1 MQELSMIETLI
12 IYLLFPLAIIFNAV
26 LLWYIRKLLN
36 IIEDNSVELK
46 ERFNTFHEFLDE
58 TYRMDLFFG
67 EPRLKELL
75 SVIKDFD
82 EWASDF
88 EGRIITEKENND
100 D

>member
-1 MQELSMIETLI
+1 M
-12 IYLLFPLAIIFNAV
+12 
-26 LLWYIRKLLN
+26 
-36 IIEDNSVELK
+36 K

-58 TYRMDLFFG
+58 TYKMDLFFG

-75 SVIKDFD
+75 SMIKDFD

>member
-1 MQELSMIETLI
+1 MIETLI

-58 TYRMDLFFG
+58 TYKMDLFFG

-75 SVIKDFD
+75 SIVKDFD
-82 EWASDF
+82 EWASEF

>member
-1 MQELSMIETLI
+1 MIETLI
-12 IYLLFPLAIIFNAV
+12 IYLLLPLAIAFNII

-58 TYRMDLFFG
+58 TYKMDLFFG

-75 SVIKDFD
+75 SIIKDFD
-82 EWASDF
+82 EWASEF

-100 D
+100 

>member
-1 MQELSMIETLI
+1 MIETLI
-12 IYLLFPLAIIFNAV
+12 IYILFPLAIVFNAI

-58 TYRMDLFFG
+58 TYKMDLFFG

-75 SVIKDFD
+75 SIIKDFD
-82 EWASDF
+82 EWASEF

>member
-1 MQELSMIETLI
+1 MIETLI

-58 TYRMDLFFG
+58 TYKMDLFFG

-75 SVIKDFD
+75 SIIKDFD
-82 EWASDF
+82 EWASEF

>member
-1 MQELSMIETLI
+1 MIETLI

-36 IIEDNSVELK
+36 IIEDNSIELK

-58 TYRMDLFFG
+58 TYKMDLFFG

-75 SVIKDFD
+75 SIIKDFE
-82 EWASDF
+82 EWASEF

>member
-1 MQELSMIETLI
+1 MIEALL
-12 IYLLFPLAIIFNAV
+12 IYLLLPLVVAFNVV
-26 LLWYIRKLLN
+26 LLWYIKKLLVT
-36 IIEDNSVELK
+36 IEDNSIEMK

-58 TYRMDLFFG
+58 TYKMDLFFG

-75 SVIKDFD
+75 SMIKDFD

-88 EGRIITEKENND
+88 EGRVITEKENND

>member
-1 MQELSMIETLI
+1 MIETLI

-58 TYRMDLFFG
+58 TYKMDLFFG

-75 SVIKDFD
+75 SIIKDFD
-82 EWASDF
+82 EWASEF

-100 D
+100 

>member
-1 MQELSMIETLI
+1 MIEALI
-12 IYLLFPLAIIFNAV
+12 VYLLFPLAIVFNAI
-26 LLWYIRKLLN
+26 LLWYIRKLLI

-58 TYRMDLFFG
+58 TYKMDLFFG

-75 SVIKDFD
+75 SIIKDFD
-82 EWASDF
+82 EWASEF

>member
-1 MQELSMIETLI
+1 MIETLI
-12 IYLLFPLAIIFNAV
+12 IYLLLPLAIAFNII

-58 TYRMDLFFG
+58 TYKMDLFFG

-75 SVIKDFD
+75 SIIKDFD
-82 EWASDF
+82 EWASEF
-88 EGRIITEKENND
+88 EGRIITEKEDND
-100 D
+100 

>member
-1 MQELSMIETLI
+1 MIETLI
-12 IYLLFPLAIIFNAV
+12 IYILFPLAIAFNAI

-58 TYRMDLFFG
+58 TYKMDLFFG

-75 SVIKDFD
+75 SIIKDFD
-82 EWASDF
+82 EWASEF